1 MCHKVDL
8 VDRMRRALAE
18 DVVERTKADEAADT
32 LAFAPVELVV
42 VSIVAHRAASD
53 AMRGLSPS
61 HADGPL

>member
-18 DVVERTKADEAADT
+18 DVVERKKADEAVDT

-42 VSIVAHRAASD
+42 VSIVAYRIASD
-53 AMRGLSPS
+53 AMRVSSPS